1 MIMFSELSVKRKLMV
16 VMLLT
21 NALVL
26 LAVGIALVVNETYSQ
41 RKIAQAQLVALANV
55 ISANVASALLFND
68 IKAAEQNLAVLRA
81 KPDVPYAVIEDP
93 QNNTLAEYRAPDWTD
108 TQSDWI
114 RRRGVRLDNYDG
126 QGNSV
131 GQAMVGEG
139 EPFGPESRILAVKV
153 PIHQDG
159 QPLGF
164 LAIYSDLRELSESLY
179 RYYWI
184 IAGLVV
190 ASLALA
196 ALLAAQF
203 QRVISGPILQLRA
216 AMSEISNTRD
226 YTVRVRSAS
235 RDELGTLVDGFN
247 DMLAQIQRR
256 DAELATYNAR
266 LETDVAART
275 HDLSLANVELQN
287 LVQELS
293 DAKERAEA
301 VSQAKSQFLANMSHE
316 IRTPMNGILGMAD
329 LLLETELQAKQRR
342 FARIIKQS
350 GTSLLRVINDVLDL
364 SKIEAGK
371 LELEKVDFSLRSL
384 VEEVVIPFGD
394 SAYRKGLELFCA
406 LPAPSIYVRGD
417 PVRLRQVLSNLL
429 GNAIKFT
436 ERGEVMVRLV
446 VINARPD
453 SYQLRFEVTDTGIG
467 IPVVDQARIFSAFDQ
482 ADGSMTRK
490 YGGTGLGLSIAKQLV
505 ELMKGTISVDST
517 EGRGSTFAFSLR
529 MDRPEVVPAE
539 MEEIS
544 WFQGARVLIVDDN
557 LTSREIVCEQLLEC
571 GLRGEGAADG
581 EEALARLY
589 SARAGNDP
597 YAVALLDEQMPG
609 MDGPDIALAIRAD
622 PLLRDTPLVLLTTS
636 VFHSASHEKE
646 LRAKFEQ
653 QLSKP
658 VLKTQLLECL
668 HQLFEATSASNLD
681 SKTVKRED
689 SRPNLPQYSGARIL
703 LVEDNLVN
711 QEVANATLQQF
722 HCTVEIANNGQE
734 ALNLLEQNV
743 YDLVLMDCQMPVMD
757 GFRAT
762 ELIRERERERRAVKS
777 GKSARRLPIVA
788 LTAHAISGDRDRCLV
803 AGMDDYLSKPF
814 ARESLIAILNRWLLA
829 SAQPLAETGLPTA
842 DLPPILPGDALD
854 SR

>member
-436 ERGEVMVRLV
+436 ERGEVVVRLV

-829 SAQPLAETGLPTA
+829 SVQPLAETEPPTA
-842 DLPPILPGDALD
+842 DLPPIMPGDVLD

>member
-93 QNNTLAEYRAPDWTD
+93 QNNTLAEYRAPDLTD
-108 TQSDWI
+108 AQGDQI
-114 RRRGVRLDNYDG
+114 RRRDVRLDEYYDG
-126 QGNSV
+126 QGNSA
-131 GQAMVGEG
+131 GQAMIGEG

-275 HDLSLANVELQN
+275 HDLSLANAELQN

-406 LPAPSIYVRGD
+406 LPSPSIYVRGD

-436 ERGEVMVRLV
+436 ERGEVVVRLV

-467 IPVVDQARIFSAFDQ
+467 IPVVDQARIFSPFDQ

-539 MEEIS
+539 IEEIS

-668 HQLFEATSASNLD
+668 HQLFEATSASHLD

-734 ALNLLEQNV
+734 ALNLLEQSV

-762 ELIRERERERRAVKS
+762 ELIRERERRAVKS

-829 SAQPLAETGLPTA
+829 SAQPLAETGPPTA